1 MLTLAYAQDY
11 EYLQETYSVLGIALP
26 PVGCNFLYLDDG
38 KAVGLI
44 RLIFVDGVATVDT
57 VKFADGVEDGDKLFF
72 IHATFYK
79 LKIGAPVRLKFRGRH
94 EELKPYGFEI
104 DGEDTSVI
112 TSEINLHGNCKGKC

>member
-1 MLTLAYAQDY
+1 MLTLAYAQDS
-11 EYLQETYSVLGIALP
+11 EYLRETYSSLGIALP

-44 RLIFVDGVATVDT
+44 RLIFEDCAVVDLI
-57 VKFADGVEDGDKLFF
+57 KFADGVEDGDKTFF
-72 IHATFYK
+72 VHATFYK
-79 LKIGAPVRLKFRGRH
+79 LKIGAPVKLKFRGRH